1 MIMKKMMKYAL
12 VALMAV
18 AMLFSFA
25 SCSDDDDDDDDKV
38 AVSELT
44 DSQIVDLVADGLVAA
59 ITTNYSASS
68 ETAATSDY
76 SSWTLDTTGVTITT
90 TSAYSGSF
98 DEENCGSYTVAI
110 GTGSTVTVTYVFDDN
125 YSVTGY
131 KVEVS
136 VDATIDGVDEDLAL
150 TYDMSGET
158 SNSLTINNNAAD
170 ITDTELSSLITTLI
184 TGVTT
189 AMSSSSSQA

>member
-1 MIMKKMMKYAL
+1 MKKMMKYAL

-38 AVSELT
+38 NVSELT

-59 ITTNYSASS
+59 ITTNYAASS
-68 ETAATSDY
+68 STAATSDY
-76 SSWTLDTTGVTITT
+76 SSWTLSTTGVTITT
-90 TSAYSGSF
+90 TSDYSGSF
-98 DEENCGSYTVAI
+98 DEEDCGSYTVAI
-110 GTGSTVTVTYVFDDN
+110 GTDSTVTVTYVFDDD

-136 VDATIDGVDEDLAL
+136 VDATIDSVDEDLKL
-150 TYDMSGET
+150 SYDMSDSST
-158 SNSLTINNNAAD
+158 TSLTINNVNAD
-170 ITDTELSSLITTLI
+170 ITDEEISTLI
-184 TGVTT
+184 NTLISGVTT
-189 AMSSSSSQA
+189 AMSGN

>member
-1 MIMKKMMKYAL
+1 MKKMMKYAL

-38 AVSELT
+38 DVSELT

-59 ITTNYSASS
+59 ITTNYSATSS
-68 ETAATSDY
+68 TAATSDY
-76 SSWTLDTTGVTITT
+76 SSWTLNTTGVEIATT
-90 TSAYSGSF
+90 TDYSGSIKEA
-98 DEENCGSYTVAI
+98 DCGTYTVAI
-110 GTGSTVTVTYVFDDN
+110 GTGSTVTVTYVLDDN

-131 KVEVS
+131 KVVVS
-136 VDATIDGVDEDLAL
+136 VNATIDGVDEDLAL
-150 TYDMSGET
+150 TYDPTDT
-158 SNSLTINNNAAD
+158 SSTSLTINGNAAD
-170 ITDTELSSLITTLI
+170 ITNTELSTLIGTLI

-189 AMSSSSSQA
+189 AMSSSSSQT

>member
-12 VALMAV
+12 VALMAA

-59 ITTNYSASS
+59 ITTNYSATS

-76 SSWTLDTTGVTITT
+76 SSWTLSSTSVTITT

-98 DEENCGSYTVAI
+98 EEEDCGTYTVAI
-110 GTGSTVTVTYVFDDN
+110 GTGSTVDVTLSS
-125 YSVTGY
+125 YSV
-131 KVEVS
+131 VVS
-136 VDATIDGVDEDLAL
+136 VNATIDGVDENLAL
-150 TYDMSGET
+150 NYDMSDSST
-158 SNSLTINNNAAD
+158 TSLTINGETAN
-170 ITDTELSSLITTLI
+170 ITEAEISTLI
-184 TGVTT
+184 NTLISSVTT

>member
-1 MIMKKMMKYAL
+1 MKKMMKYAL

-38 AVSELT
+38 SVSELT

-68 ETAATSDY
+68 STAATSDY
-76 SSWTLDTTGVTITT
+76 SSWTLSSSSVTIETT
-90 TSAYSGSF
+90 NAYSGSF
-98 DEENCGSYTVAI
+98 TEDDCGTYTVAI
-110 GTGSTVTVTYVFDDN
+110 GTNSTVVVTYILSDD
-125 YSVTGY
+125 YTSVTGY
-131 KVEVS
+131 KVVVS
-136 VDATIDGVDEDLAL
+136 VDATIDSVDEDLEL
-150 TYDMSGET
+150 TYDMSDSSAT
-158 SNSLTINNNAAD
+158 SLTINSNAAD
-170 ITDTELSSLITTLI
+170 ISETELSTLITTLI

-189 AMSSSSSQA
+189 AMYS